1 MESPPGTLPE
11 TQIDGPD
18 PPNSTQISDHDLRTE
33 LESLRQSHQSLLSK
47 AAAMEEDFSLVQ
59 KQRDEALAHNADLVK
74 VIGEIS
80 GERDSHRDEIHG
92 LEASLRESEDGFA
105 SKIDEE
111 LKTKEVLE
119 HEVQVSR
126 ETVERLELERKE
138 RDEFLLKCLDALQ
151 STKEGLIGII
161 DGVGD
166 EKVENGVEQIEGT
179 SEESQ
184 LDLEWRAVWEEIMA
198 VTSLATSAAVKVNE
212 YKELTNKEKKELED
226 SVVSLTEENRDISS
240 LLRIALVEKEAVER
254 RLKGNSEQKRVA
266 ILQIAERGLQRV
278 GFGFMMGSGSNE
290 QSLESSGD
298 KLDATGSTT
307 GSKSDS
313 SECEEGVVSLASTV
327 EKIMKNLRL
336 EITRLRRSLEESRSD
351 TERLQSLTEKQA
363 QEIAENVQYIK
374 ELEDRERLLTQNVE
388 ELLIEIKESEAEVAR
403 WREACELEVEA
414 GKNEIGE
421 REKVI
426 AILKQELEKTKAA
439 LDISNGKL
447 KLKEELAATAMA
459 AQAAAERSLQLAD
472 SRAAGLR
479 LRIEELSRQVEEAE
493 SRERNNRRVRC
504 ICWPWRP
511 LKVNP
516 NAQNRVGAVRRLL
529 PEMQALLNY
538 NG

>member
-1 MESPPGTLPE
+1 
-11 TQIDGPD
+11 
-18 PPNSTQISDHDLRTE
+18 
-33 LESLRQSHQSLLSK
+33 
-47 AAAMEEDFSLVQ
+47 MEEDFNLVQ

-80 GERDSHRDEIHG
+80 GERDSLRDEIHG

-166 EKVENGVEQIEGT
+166 EKVENGVEEIEGT

-198 VTSLATSAAVKVNE
+198 VTTLATSAAVKVNE
-212 YKELTNKEKKELED
+212 YKELRNKEKKELEN

-278 GFGFMMGSGSNE
+278 GFGFMRGSGSNE

-313 SECEEGVVSLASTV
+313 SECEEGVVSLVSSTF
-327 EKIMKNLRL
+327 L
-336 EITRLRRSLEESRSD
+336 
-351 TERLQSLTEKQA
+351 
-363 QEIAENVQYIK
+363 
-374 ELEDRERLLTQNVE
+374 
-388 ELLIEIKESEAEVAR
+388 
-403 WREACELEVEA
+403 
-414 GKNEIGE
+414 
-421 REKVI
+421 
-426 AILKQELEKTKAA
+426 
-439 LDISNGKL
+439 
-447 KLKEELAATAMA
+447 
-459 AQAAAERSLQLAD
+459 
-472 SRAAGLR
+472 
-479 LRIEELSRQVEEAE
+479 
-493 SRERNNRRVRC
+493 
-504 ICWPWRP
+504 
-511 LKVNP
+511 
-516 NAQNRVGAVRRLL
+516 
-529 PEMQALLNY
+529 
-538 NG
+538 